1 MIIIPVL
8 IIMVVVVAVVFGS
21 YVYITNGSGS
31 KHYKGKKYKDIKA
44 ALKDAENR
52 LSKNPHNIDALEF
65 IGDYQFQ
72 QGDWKNAFK
81 TYETLTE
88 LPVSGTQIDE
98 AQVNMRA
105 AICAVNLNLL
115 DQAYKY
121 IVVAHSLN
129 PSNFEVTYNMGN
141 IEFLRKNYEKAVM
154 YLQQAYSI
162 NSEYAPTMRLLGHAY
177 FKLKRFKEAMVY
189 IRKSMELAP
198 NDKESLFTLA
208 ECYFD
213 AGQKEQSERI
223 YSHLRPD
230 PVWGAEACLRSGLI
244 NVDYHQDEKAVT
256 DFEIGLKHRDIK
268 PDIAIELHYQA
279 GSAYLRMQKISEA
292 IQHLQ
297 IVQQSIQGYKDTDSL
312 VSKYKEMNANKNMQT
327 YIMAPTAEFMALCRK
342 IVLSYFPKAKVKI
355 TKTQLTSN
363 DWADIVAE
371 VDTPKWSDIVMFRFI
386 RTQGAIGELVLRDFH
401 SHLKDI
407 KAGKG
412 ICLGIGIFSDEAK
425 RFTETRLIDL
435 MEKDRFVPILKALD
449 FGKQAAEIT
458 TPAPASSSH
467 SLLPV

>member
-1 MIIIPVL
+1 M
-8 IIMVVVVAVVFGS
+8 
-21 YVYITNGSGS
+21 
-31 KHYKGKKYKDIKA
+31 KA
-44 ALKDAENR
+44 ALKDAEKR
-52 LSKNPHNIDALEF
+52 LARNPHNADALAF

-72 QGDWKNAFK
+72 QNDWKNALK
-81 TYETLTE
+81 TYETLTG
-88 LPVSGTQIDE
+88 LPLSEAKVDE
-98 AQVNMRA
+98 AQVNLRA
-105 AICAVNLNLL
+105 AICAVNLNFL
-115 DQAYKY
+115 DEAYKY
-121 IVVAHSLN
+121 IVVAHSIN
-129 PSNFEVTYNMGN
+129 PSNFEVSYNFGN

-154 YLQQAYSI
+154 YLQQSYSI
-162 NSEYAPTMRLLGHAY
+162 NPEYAPAVRLLGHAY
-177 FKLKRFKEAMVY
+177 FKLKRTKESMLY

-208 ECYFD
+208 ECYFE

-244 NVDYHQDEKAVT
+244 NVDYHQDEKAIA
-256 DFEIGLKHRDIK
+256 DFEIGIKHKDIK
-268 PDIAIELHYQA
+268 PDIAIELHYQL
-279 GSAYLRMQKISEA
+279 GSAYLRLQKIAEA

-297 IVQQSIQGYKDTDSL
+297 IVQHSIQGYKDTDNL
-312 VSKYKEMNANKNMQT
+312 VAKYKELNANKNMQI
-327 YIMAPTAEFMALCRK
+327 YIMAPAAEFIALCRK

-355 TKTQLTSN
+355 TKTQITSN

-386 RTQGAIGELVLRDFH
+386 RTQGAIGELVLRDFQ

-412 ICLGIGIFSDEAK
+412 ICMGVGLFSDEAK
-425 RFTETRLIDL
+425 RFTEARLIDL
-435 MEKDRFVPILKALD
+435 IEKERFVPILKSLD
-449 FGKQAAEIT
+449 SMKQAASSDS
-458 TPAPASSSH
+458 TPASH